1 LMNDDGFPDDVGDAK
16 PVRKKAHAR
25 IPVVG
30 EQDREISRMISVR
43 LVGRIP
49 VFAGSLKRVVRVS
62 DSTAPVFVNV
72 EPVRTDW
79 LPLRRSV
86 LIGGKSGDF
95 HEDLGSVGD
104 VDKHHHPPEMG
115 GKGTALYVCKG
126 ASRYAAGRIRRRDR
140 YIVFVVCE
148 WMHDTLHKGRCLL
161 PTLSYVEK
169 RHEVLRSR
177 GKKRSPSAGGRCRVP
192 TATDG
197 ERRRAAGGS
206 GLFYGSNRNS
216 AQCGCA
222 SNRRSMSRN
231 ARSERLSLL

>member
-1 LMNDDGFPDDVGDAK
+1 MARSRFFASAVLSRLNHAACQAVSRIAGWLGAIVVGVLMNDDGFPDDVGDTE

-30 EQDREISRMISVR
+30 EQDREIPRVISVR

-49 VFAGSLKRVVRVS
+49 VFSGSLKRVVRVS

-79 LPLRRSV
+79 LPMCRSG

-148 WMHDTLHKGRCLL
+148 WMHDTLHKGRCRTAHVILCG
-161 PTLSYVEK
+161 EK
-169 RHEVLRSR
+169 
-177 GKKRSPSAGGRCRVP
+177 A
-192 TATDG
+192 
-197 ERRRAAGGS
+197 
-206 GLFYGSNRNS
+206 
-216 AQCGCA
+216 
-222 SNRRSMSRN
+222 
-231 ARSERLSLL
+231 